1 MSNGN
6 AAQVYAANVVIPM
19 IRRIYPSMMSS
30 ESIDNLNIPL
40 SNIEIQNLRGR
51 KFLSHGRL
59 KQAIKEFRP
68 KGLLRIV
75 KVFQENGIP
84 YKNVKAFA
92 YPTEFD
98 SFMVELATLA
108 DLHGIVKFS
117 GHSIWVKQ
125 IGDVKD
131 LNVDDKLIDRL
142 SKHLT
147 GRGFVS

>member
-1 MSNGN
+1 MGNGN

-40 SNIEIQNLRGR
+40 SNIEIQNLRGC

-59 KQAIKEFRP
+59 KRAIKKFRP
-68 KGLLRIV
+68 KGLVNIIR
-75 KVFQENGIP
+75 VFQENGIP
-84 YKNVKAFA
+84 YKNVKAFC

-108 DLHGIVKFS
+108 DLHGIIKFS

-125 IGDVKD
+125 IEDVKN

-142 SKHLT
+142 SRSLT
-147 GRGFVS
+147 GKGFVS

>member
-1 MSNGN
+1 
-6 AAQVYAANVVIPM
+6 M
-19 IRRIYPSMMSS
+19 IRRIYPSMVSS
-30 ESIDNLNIPL
+30 ESIANLNLPL
-40 SNIEIQNLRGR
+40 ADFEVRSLRGR

-59 KQAIKEFRP
+59 KRAIKEFRP

-75 KVFQENGIP
+75 KVFNENGML

-98 SFMVELATLA
+98 SFVVELATLA

-125 IGDVKD
+125 IEDVKD

>member
-30 ESIDNLNIPL
+30 ESIANLNVPL
-40 SNIEIQNLRGR
+40 ADIEIQNLRGC
-51 KFLSHGRL
+51 KFLSNRRL
-59 KQAIKEFRP
+59 KKGIKDFHP
-68 KGLLRIV
+68 KGVVNII

-84 YKNVKAFA
+84 YKNVKAFC
-92 YPTEFD
+92 YPAEVD

-117 GHSIWVKQ
+117 GHSIWLKQ
-125 IGDVKD
+125 IEDVKN

-142 SKHLT
+142 SRSLT
-147 GRGFVS
+147 GKGFVS

>member
-1 MSNGN
+1 MNNQG
-6 AAQVYAANVVIPM
+6 YLPNVVMPM
-19 IRRIYPSMMSS
+19 VRRIYPSMVSS
-30 ESIDNLNIPL
+30 ESIANLNIPL
-40 SNIEIQNLRGR
+40 ADIEIKKLRGC

-59 KQAIKEFRP
+59 KRAIKDFRP
-68 KGLLRIV
+68 KGLVNII

-84 YKNVKAFA
+84 YKNVAAFA

-125 IGDVKD
+125 VEDVKD

-142 SKHLT
+142 SRSLT

>member
-1 MSNGN
+1 MGNGN

-40 SNIEIQNLRGR
+40 SNIEIQNLRGC

-59 KQAIKEFRP
+59 KRAIKNFRP
-68 KGLLRIV
+68 KGLVNIIR
-75 KVFQENGIP
+75 VFQENGIP
-84 YKNVKAFA
+84 YKNVKAFC

-108 DLHGIVKFS
+108 DLHGIIKFS

-125 IGDVKD
+125 IEDVKN

-142 SKHLT
+142 SRSLT
-147 GRGFVS
+147 GKGFVS